1 MTEKVS
7 EGWAEARSG
16 RVLQAIVMTV
26 LRGVGDGE
34 KGKKERYLRKGSLGF
49 MSDWYGSWREKRDEE
64 NFKYSIHNDRKIVMA
79 ISTDGNRAVWKRKR
93 IF

>member
-1 MTEKVS
+1 
-7 EGWAEARSG
+7 
-16 RVLQAIVMTV
+16 
-26 LRGVGDGE
+26 
-34 KGKKERYLRKGSLGF
+34 

-93 IF
+93 IFYMQFGGINLTHMIKGKYQGALRFFRFM